1 MSTVDHERHSE
12 DLGAYLLGALPEL
25 EAQMVER
32 HIVGCAECKAE
43 LERLQPAAD
52 VLPHAVDAYE
62 PPPSLKRSLMEE
74 VERDV
79 RARGGTD
86 AAPRPWREWLL
97 GGRLIARPRLAA
109 AGAIAVL
116 VLGLAVGYGADRL
129 TRGGGG
135 GTRTLAAHIDRRAL
149 PGGSAELAVPRHG
162 AATLRVRGLQVL
174 RGGRVYEV
182 WLERAGAVSPA
193 GALFAVAADG
203 SGTAAIPAGL
213 HGVARVLVTRERAGG
228 APQPTEPPIISF
240 RT

>member
-52 VLPHAVDAYE
+52 
-62 PPPSLKRSLMEE
+62 
-74 VERDV
+74 
-79 RARGGTD
+79 
-86 AAPRPWREWLL
+86 
-97 GGRLIARPRLAA
+97 
-109 AGAIAVL
+109 
-116 VLGLAVGYGADRL
+116 
-129 TRGGGG
+129 
-135 GTRTLAAHIDRRAL
+135 
-149 PGGSAELAVPRHG
+149 
-162 AATLRVRGLQVL
+162 
-174 RGGRVYEV
+174 
-182 WLERAGAVSPA
+182 
-193 GALFAVAADG
+193 G

>member
-86 AAPRPWREWLL
+86 AA
-97 GGRLIARPRLAA
+97 
-109 AGAIAVL
+109 
-116 VLGLAVGYGADRL
+116 
-129 TRGGGG
+129 
-135 GTRTLAAHIDRRAL
+135 
-149 PGGSAELAVPRHG
+149 
-162 AATLRVRGLQVL
+162 
-174 RGGRVYEV
+174 
-182 WLERAGAVSPA
+182 
-193 GALFAVAADG
+193 
-203 SGTAAIPAGL
+203 
-213 HGVARVLVTRERAGG
+213 
-228 APQPTEPPIISF
+228 
-240 RT
+240 